1 MANYKLLK
9 RLSCIMHL
17 VTSKSGISKTEMI
30 DRLFADF
37 DIDTTPRTLER
48 DLKNLKDDFG
58 IEINYSRSIRGY
70 VLEEDER
77 QISSFLKFAEFSS
90 LAEMYEE
97 GIKDYKSFNKYI
109 IPDDSSDFTGLH
121 NMTRI
126 VKGITL
132 SRKLNFTKENY
143 YKETRK
149 TYTVTPLRLKE
160 YLNRWYL
167 IAVPEGENEIRNFGI
182 DRISDLKLTDTPS
195 DLSQD
200 FEAQIKLYED
210 IVGLNYNESE
220 KVEKVVLKADNK
232 QLKYL
237 RSLPLHKSQVCV
249 DGINGKWGEAIFHIK
264 PNYEFE
270 TQVLKMAGMVA
281 IKEPKWLREKMKN
294 HIGSMQK
301 LYID

>member
-1 MANYKLLK
+1 
-9 RLSCIMHL
+9 MHL
-17 VTSKSGISKTEMI
+17 VTNKRGISKVEMI
-30 DRLFADF
+30 ERLFTDF

-70 VLEEDER
+70 VLEEDEG

-121 NMTRI
+121 NMARI
-126 VKGITL
+126 IKGITL
-132 SRKLNFTKENY
+132 SRKLTFTKENY
-143 YKETRK
+143 YKETK
-149 TYTVTPLRLKE
+149 KLYKVTPLRLKE

-167 IAVPEGENEIRNFGI
+167 IAVPEGEKEIRNFGV
-182 DRISDLKLTDTPS
+182 DRISDLKLTEESSVTS
-195 DLSQD
+195 ND
-200 FEAQIKLYED
+200 FETQIELYED

-220 KVEKVVLKADNK
+220 KVEKVVLSADNK

-249 DGINGKWGEAIFHIK
+249 DGEDGKWGQAIFHIK

-281 IKEPKWLREKMKN
+281 IKEPKWLRIKMKN
-294 HIGSMQK
+294 HIDSMQR
-301 LYID
+301 LYTD

>member
-17 VTSKSGISKTEMI
+17 ITSKRGISKTEMI
-30 DRLFADF
+30 ERLFADF

-70 VLEEDER
+70 VLGEDER
-77 QISSFLKFAEFSS
+77 HISSFLKFAEFSS
-90 LAEMYEE
+90 LAEIYEE
-97 GIKDYKSFNKYI
+97 GIKDYKSFNKYV
-109 IPDDSSDFTGLH
+109 IPDDSSGFVGLH
-121 NMTRI
+121 NMARI
-126 VKGITL
+126 IKGITL
-132 SRKLNFTKENY
+132 SRKLTFTKENY
-143 YKETRK
+143 YKETK
-149 TYTVTPLRLKE
+149 KPYTVTPLRLKE

-182 DRISDLKLTDTPS
+182 DRISDLKLTDYPS
-195 DLSQD
+195 DSSKD
-200 FEAQIKLYED
+200 FETQIKLYKD

-220 KVEKVVLKADNK
+220 KVEKVILKADNK

-237 RSLPLHKSQVCV
+237 RSLPLHKSQICV
-249 DGINGKWGEAIFHIK
+249 DGLDGQWGKVIFRIK

-281 IKEPKWLREKMKN
+281 VEEPKWLREKMKN
-294 HIGSMQK
+294 HIKEMMYRYDS
-301 LYID
+301 

>member
-17 VTSKSGISKTEMI
+17 VTNKRGISKVEMI
-30 DRLFADF
+30 ERLFTDF

-58 IEINYSRSIRGY
+58 VEINYSRSIRGY
-70 VLEEDER
+70 VLEEDEG

-90 LAEMYEE
+90 LAEMYEG

-121 NMTRI
+121 NMSRI
-126 VKGITL
+126 IKGITL
-132 SRKLNFTKENY
+132 SRKLTFTKENY
-143 YKETRK
+143 YKETK
-149 TYTVTPLRLKE
+149 KLYKVTPLRLKE

-167 IAVPEGENEIRNFGI
+167 IAVPEGEKEIRNFGV
-182 DRISDLKLTDTPS
+182 DRISDLKLTEESSVTS
-195 DLSQD
+195 ND
-200 FEAQIKLYED
+200 FETQIELYED

-220 KVEKVVLKADNK
+220 KVEKVVLSADNK

-249 DGINGKWGEAIFHIK
+249 DGEDGKWGQAIFHIK

-281 IKEPKWLREKMKN
+281 IKEPKWLRIKMKN
-294 HIGSMQK
+294 HIDSMQR
-301 LYID
+301 LYTD

>member
-17 VTSKSGISKTEMI
+17 VTSKKGISKAEMI
-30 DRLFADF
+30 ERLYSDF

-58 IEINYSRSIRGY
+58 IEINYSRSVRGY
-70 VLEEDER
+70 VLEEDEGR
-77 QISSFLKFAEFSS
+77 ISTFLKFAEFSS
-90 LAEMYEE
+90 LAEIYEE

-121 NMTRI
+121 NMARI
-126 VKGITL
+126 LKGITL
-132 SRKLNFTKENY
+132 SRKLIFTKENY
-143 YKETRK
+143 YRDTKK
-149 TYTVTPLRLKE
+149 KYTVTPLRLKE

-182 DRISDLKLTDTPS
+182 DRISDLKLTDVS
-195 DLSQD
+195 GDSSKN
-200 FEAQIKLYED
+200 FETQIELYDD
-210 IVGLNYNESE
+210 IVGLNYNESD
-220 KVEKVVLKADNK
+220 KVEKVVLQADNK

-237 RSLPLHKSQVCV
+237 RSLPLHKSQLCV
-249 DGINGKWGEAIFHIK
+249 DGEDGQWGEAIFHIK

-281 IKEPKWLREKMKN
+281 IKEPKWLREKMKG
-294 HIGSMQK
+294 HIKEMMNK
-301 LYID
+301 YE

>member
-30 DRLFADF
+30 DRLYEDF

-70 VLEEDER
+70 VLGEDEVH
-77 QISSFLKFAEFSS
+77 ISSFLKFAEFSS

-121 NMTRI
+121 NMARI
-126 VKGITL
+126 IKGITL
-132 SRKLNFTKENY
+132 SRKLTFNKENY
-143 YKETRK
+143 YKETKKR
-149 TYTVTPLRLKE
+149 YTVTPLRLKE

-167 IAVPEGENEIRNFGI
+167 IAVAEGENEIRNFGI

-195 DLSQD
+195 DLSPD
-200 FEAQIKLYED
+200 FENQIKLYED

-220 KVEKVVLKADNK
+220 KVEKVVLNADNK

-249 DGINGKWGEAIFHIK
+249 DGADGKWGQAIFHLK

-281 IKEPKWLREKMKN
+281 VKEPKWLREKMRN
-294 HIGSMQK
+294 HINSMQR
-301 LYID
+301 LYRD

>member
-17 VTSKSGISKTEMI
+17 ITTKRGISKTVMI
-30 DRLFADF
+30 ERLFADF

-58 IEINYSRSIRGY
+58 IEINYSRAIRGY
-70 VLEEDER
+70 VLEEDDLR
-77 QISSFLKFAEFSS
+77 ISQFLKFAEFSS
-90 LAEMYEE
+90 LAEVYEE
-97 GIKDYKSFNKYI
+97 GIKDYKSFNKYV
-109 IPDDSSDFTGLH
+109 IPDDSSGFVGLH
-121 NMTRI
+121 HMARI
-126 VKGITL
+126 IKGITL
-132 SRKLNFTKENY
+132 SRKLTFTKENY
-143 YKETRK
+143 YKETK
-149 TYTVTPLRLKE
+149 KPYTVTPLRLKE

-167 IAVPEGENEIRNFGI
+167 IAVPEGENKIRNFGI
-182 DRISDLKLTDTPS
+182 DRISDLKLTDYPS
-195 DLSQD
+195 DASKD
-200 FEAQIKLYED
+200 FETQIKLYED

-220 KVEKVVLKADNK
+220 KVERVILKADNK

-249 DGINGKWGEAIFHIK
+249 DGLDGQWGKAIFHIK

-270 TQVLKMAGMVA
+270 TQILKMAGMVA
-281 IKEPKWLREKMKN
+281 VEEPKWLREKMKR
-294 HIGSMQK
+294 HIVNINK

>member
-17 VTSKSGISKTEMI
+17 VTSKRGISKTEMI
-30 DRLFADF
+30 EKLFTDF

-58 IEINYSRSIRGY
+58 IEINYRRTIRGY
-70 VLEEDER
+70 VLEEDEL

-90 LAEMYEE
+90 LAEIYEE
-97 GIKDYKSFNKYI
+97 GIKDYKSFNKNV
-109 IPDDSSDFTGLH
+109 IPDDSSGFVGLH
-121 NMTRI
+121 NMARI
-126 VKGITL
+126 IKGITL
-132 SRKLNFTKENY
+132 SRKLTFTKENY
-143 YKETRK
+143 YKETK
-149 TYTVTPLRLKE
+149 KPYMVTPLRLKE

-182 DRISDLKLTDTPS
+182 DRISNLELTDSTS
-195 DLSQD
+195 EQSKD
-200 FEAQIKLYED
+200 FEAQIQLYED

-220 KVEKVVLKADNK
+220 KVEKVILKADNK

-237 RSLPLHKSQVCV
+237 RSLPLHKSQVCI
-249 DGINGKWGEAIFHIK
+249 DGLDGQWGKAIFNIK

-281 IKEPKWLREKMKN
+281 VEEPKWLREKMKR
-294 HIGSMQK
+294 HIIEMMNKYDS
-301 LYID
+301 

>member
-17 VTSKSGISKTEMI
+17 VTNKRGISKVEMI
-30 DRLFADF
+30 ERLFTDY
-37 DIDTTPRTLER
+37 DIYTTARTLER

-70 VLEEDER
+70 VLEEDEG

-90 LAEMYEE
+90 LAEIYEE

-121 NMTRI
+121 NMARI
-126 VKGITL
+126 IKGITL
-132 SRKLNFTKENY
+132 SRKLTFIKENY
-143 YKETRK
+143 YKETSTPYK
-149 TYTVTPLRLKE
+149 VTPLRLKE

-167 IAVPEGENEIRNFGI
+167 IAVPEGQNEIRNFGL
-182 DRISDLKLTDTPS
+182 DRISDLKLTEETVDAS
-195 DLSQD
+195 NN
-200 FEAQIKLYED
+200 FEEQIDMYND
-210 IVGLNYNESE
+210 IIGLNYNESE
-220 KVEKVVLKADNK
+220 KVEKVVLSADNK

-249 DGINGKWGEAIFHIK
+249 DGIDGKWGQAIFYIK

-281 IKEPKWLREKMKN
+281 ITEPKWLRMKMKN
-294 HIGSMQK
+294 HIESMQK
-301 LYID
+301 LYKD